1 MTESEFMA
9 NRNFRDRV
17 FNLENGLVLITGQI
31 VIAADASVSSVVGK
45 GFTAAKTATGAYT
58 ITLNDVYASF
68 LSGEAT
74 LLAATAVDLVPQ
86 FVSEA
91 VASTKLVVIKTLAAA
106 TATDPSAVC
115 RILFSLKLKNSS
127 V

>member
-1 MTESEFMA
+1 MA
-9 NRNFRDRV
+9 NRNYRDRIW
-17 FNLENGLVLITGQI
+17 NMENGLVMITGQI

-58 ITLNDVYASF
+58 ITLADPFTSFMSGQAS
-68 LSGEAT
+68 

-86 FVSEA
+86 FVSET
-91 VASTKLVVIKTLAAA
+91 VASTKLVVIKTLTGA
-106 TATDPSAVC
+106 TATDPAAVC
-115 RILFSLKLKNSS
+115 RILFSLKLKNSG